1 MVSPY
6 FLRQGVVFAWAYITS
21 HGSQHTLTKNDSDF
35 FYLIFVGIK
44 NPVPLLL
51 KFYDNLLVCQ
61 PIIDGYV
68 LFGGINTAR
77 LSKIRTAN
85 RLTAHKMF
93 HIFLMTEG
101 SPASHF
107 VLGFKPYLAFRSVV
121 EQPCLTICIH
131 FTCLHG
137 VNVASGKLRCAQQI
151 VTYGLCRSNIRLH
164 NHTAYRVHWW

>member
-68 LFGGINTAR
+68 YLVVLIQRGYQRSAR
-77 LSKIRTAN
+77 PID
-85 RLTAHKMF
+85 
-93 HIFLMTEG
+93 
-101 SPASHF
+101 
-107 VLGFKPYLAFRSVV
+107 
-121 EQPCLTICIH
+121 
-131 FTCLHG
+131 
-137 VNVASGKLRCAQQI
+137 
-151 VTYGLCRSNIRLH
+151 
-164 NHTAYRVHWW
+164 